1 MFNIMMKKIKL
12 YLIYKKLFIRYQKI
26 KILDNY
32 LQHKIVTLMINRLQ
46 SKKLKPFKIDN
57 LFKTM
62 S

>member
-32 LQHKIVTLMINRLQ
+32 LLHKIVTLMINRLQ
-46 SKKLKPFKIDN
+46 SKKLKPFKVDN